1 MQPVIG
7 RVRDDFVQVMGDR
20 PDILGNAPFVV
31 VQNADKALR
40 RVGDVV
46 ERLEGNA
53 VGQRRV
59 AKDTNHIL
67 VAAAL
72 IARRAHAERSRQ
84 RGAGVARAVTI
95 VLAFSAE
102 RETVQTVGGAD
113 GVKAALAAGK
123 EFVDVALMAHV
134 PDEPVF
140 WRREDAMQRDGQL
153 HHAEVGAEVAAVF
166 GKDGDEFVAD
176 FLGQLL
182 QLVQLEFLDVFRA
195 VHHVEVSVHR
205 RRRKGLE

>member
-1 MQPVIG
+1 
-7 RVRDDFVQVMGDR
+7 MGDR

-31 VQNADKALR
+31 VQNADEALR
-40 RVGDVV
+40 RVRDVV

-59 AKDTNHIL
+59 AKDTHHIL
-67 VAAAL
+67 VTAAL

-95 VLAFSAE
+95 VLALRAE

-140 WRREDAMQRDGQL
+140 WRGE
-153 HHAEVGAEVAAVF
+153 
-166 GKDGDEFVAD
+166 
-176 FLGQLL
+176 
-182 QLVQLEFLDVFRA
+182 
-195 VHHVEVSVHR
+195 
-205 RRRKGLE
+205 